1 MLKQLSFLKTEVLK
15 IMIELAI
22 TLGLIFSLVSYEVFG
37 LAAGGIVV
45 PGYIALQLSHPD
57 RLLGIIGV
65 SLLTFLIIK
74 ALSNYTFLYGRR
86 QMVLSLLIGCLLANF
101 SRYFMSIDLTTTTL
115 ELQAVGWVIP
125 GLIAHWFAKQGV
137 FKTLSVLFITSVLV
151 RLILIIFFVGELLP
165 Q

>member
-1 MLKQLSFLKTEVLK
+1 LNILKTAISE

-22 TLGLIFSLVSYEVFG
+22 TLGLILSLLSYEVFG

-45 PGYIALQLSHPD
+45 PGYIALQLNHPD
-57 RLLGIIGV
+57 RLAGILGV

-74 ALSNYTFLYGRR
+74 MLGKYTFLYGRR

-101 SRYFMSIDLTTTTL
+101 SRYFLSLNIASTTL

-125 GLIAHWFAKQGV
+125 GLIAHWFAKQGI
-137 FKTLSVLFITSVLV
+137 FKTISVLFVSSVLV
-151 RLILIIFFVGELLP
+151 RLILILVFAGALLP
-165 Q
+165 

>member
-1 MLKQLSFLKTEVLK
+1 
-15 IMIELAI
+15 MIELAI
-22 TLGLIFSLVSYEVFG
+22 TLGLVFSLLSYEVFG

-57 RLLGIIGV
+57 RLAGIIGV
-65 SLLTFLIIK
+65 SLLTYLIIK
-74 ALSNYTFLYGRR
+74 ALGKYTFLYGRR
-86 QMVLSLLIGCLLANF
+86 QMVMSLLIGCLLANF
-101 SRYFMSIDLTTTTL
+101 SRYFLTLDLSTTTL

-151 RLILIIFFVGELLP
+151 RLILILFFAGALLP
-165 Q
+165 E